1 MGWSDF
7 SVSWVDVEKAFP
19 GYGDNDDTDEK
30 GIEGNDSEELARLL
44 NNLSMNG
51 LESIESDD
59 IAAVGLTPDQFEKF
73 ADQIGAS
80 KVYKDSLPI
89 PAAAVDDGEKISK
102 SKEPE
107 SKPGNTGNKPPP
119 SSIPTKSKAA
129 FDENVKEMEKGEKA
143 VKDKISVISDQYLA
157 AINGA
162 DLTSSMAKKISTKG
176 DIPSVEYPEGI
187 YSSKP
192 QKPCIVFYPGWGG
205 IGGGDGDLQ
214 KFGSE
219 LKKSLGQFT
228 QVTGG
233 LAKAAAKTAM
243 MAVDPGGNTVDAG
256 VKAVTQF
263 MEGTATEIM
272 SHLSTPAVTR
282 TDLGLVVALY
292 MPEGI
297 EFSHSADWASEDGGV
312 IRQAMRGSAGLSDV
326 KDRTKENV
334 MDFLQTGVGKDFM
347 ARKGK
352 AKKNL
357 RSVMFNGVGF
367 RKFSM
372 AWTFVPKTPNESGD
386 VYKIIRS
393 FKQLMHP
400 ETDEPSST
408 YWVLPGYYNIEVH
421 GVSGVGKFVESAL
434 TDIKVT
440 YGSDGRMNVLPDT
453 SPSSI
458 TLSLSFTELKQRD
471 SGSF

>member
-1 MGWSDF
+1 MVWSDF
-7 SVSWVDVEKAFP
+7 DVSSEDVEKAFP

-30 GIEGNDSEELARLL
+30 GIPDNDSWELARLL
-44 NNLSMNG
+44 NIVSLRG
-51 LESIESDD
+51 LDAIESSD
-59 IAAVGLTPDQFEKF
+59 IADVGLTPAQFEKF

-80 KVYKDSLPI
+80 KVYKDSQKP
-89 PAAAVDDGEKISK
+89 PAAEVDDGEKISAA
-102 SKEPE
+102 KEPE
-107 SKPGNTGNKPPP
+107 NKPKENHKNYAAEPGK
-119 SSIPTKSKAA
+119 SVPTKAKAA
-129 FDENVKEMEKGEKA
+129 FDEIVDETEKA
-143 VKDKISVISDQYLA
+143 TKKVAVITNQYLD

-162 DLTSSMAKKISTKG
+162 DLTSAMALAVTTTGESA
-176 DIPSVEYPEGI
+176 SVEYPEGI
-187 YSSKP
+187 YSSG
-192 QKPCIVFYPGWGG
+192 KPCIVFYPGWGG
-205 IGGGDGDLQ
+205 IGGGEGDLQ
-214 KFGSE
+214 KFGTD
-219 LKKSLGQFT
+219 LKKSLSQFT
-228 QVTGG
+228 HVTAG
-233 LAKAAAKTAM
+233 LATAAAKTALA
-243 MAVDPGGNTVDAG
+243 AVDPGGNTLNVGLD
-256 VKAVTQF
+256 AVTEF

-272 SHLSTPAVTR
+272 SKLTTPPATR
-282 TDLGLVVALY
+282 TNFGLVVALY

-334 MDFLQTGVGKDFM
+334 SDFLQSGVGKDFM

-372 AWTFVPKTPNESGD
+372 AWTFVPKTQKESGD
-386 VYKIIRS
+386 VYAIIRS

-400 ETDEPSST
+400 ETDSSSST
-408 YWVLPGYYNIEVH
+408 YWVLPGYYNIEVQ
-421 GVSGVGKFVESAL
+421 GVSSVGSFVESAL

-440 YGSDGRMNVLPDT
+440 YGSDGRMNVLPDA
-453 SPSSI
+453 SPSAV

>member
-1 MGWSDF
+1 MSNFSWSDIENSF
-7 SVSWVDVEKAFP
+7 AGYSDYEDDDGNDVD
-19 GYGDNDDTDEK
+19 
-30 GIEGNDSEELARLL
+30 GIEGNDSEELARLI
-44 NNLSMNG
+44 NNVAKFG
-51 LESIESDD
+51 LESIDSDSYAD
-59 IAAVGLTPDQFEKF
+59 VGLTKSQFEKF
-73 ADQIGAS
+73 ANKMGVTQE
-80 KVYKDSLPI
+80 YQDSQKP

-162 DLTSSMAKKISTKG
+162 DLTSSMALSVSTAG
-176 DIPSVEYPEGI
+176 DSPSVEYPEGI

-256 VKAVTQF
+256 VKAVTEF

-272 SHLSTPAVTR
+272 SHLSTPPATR
-282 TDLGLVVALY
+282 TNFGLVVALY

-400 ETDEPSST
+400 ETDSESST